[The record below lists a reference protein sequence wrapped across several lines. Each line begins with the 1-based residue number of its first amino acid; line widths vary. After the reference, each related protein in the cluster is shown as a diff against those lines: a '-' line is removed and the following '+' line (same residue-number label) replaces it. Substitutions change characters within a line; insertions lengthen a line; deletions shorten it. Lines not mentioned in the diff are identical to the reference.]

1 MNSARHIR
9 RWHGPSVVLGNTGR
23 QVAKSVG
30 GVHGAGKPVP
40 ARRVRCFLLAS
51 TAIFGVTPAGA
62 ADWLGTVSADW
73 FSTGN
78 WNPAAVPGSA
88 TAVNI
93 NNAGSPNPATV
104 NAAGATAGAVRLG
117 SNVGQSGTLNVNGG
131 TLAASSLLAG
141 VFGTGTVNITGG
153 GLLSTSGSSTAADSS
168 GSSGTITVSGAGS
181 RFNTG
186 SLYVA
191 ADANTLGQV
200 TVQNGASL
208 TATSQTILGFFTST
222 ANGTLTVTSGSSTS
236 TGVMTIGE
244 RGAGTFNLNGGST
257 ATSRSVSIGTNAS
270 GNGTANIAG
279 AGTTWT
285 TGPMN
290 VGANGEMTISNG
302 GSVTSLATNTPL
314 PPPVAIVTGTTTV
327 TGAGSQWNIVGDTTG
342 AGPGNPLGPSQA
354 VLNLAG
360 VLTVSDSGKVT
371 IRDSAT
377 AANGQYMQL
386 RMGSSSAASLTVTGA
401 NSSFTTPFDVWAGF
415 NAGTTA
421 NITVSNGGA
430 LNTGYTILGASGTGN
445 ALVTGAGSVWTISD
459 MPNVPGDQPQGLAIG
474 QSATSNGTLTI
485 ADGGTVNINSTHPA
499 AVVLGGA
506 SGSTGTLNIGAA
518 AASPAAAPGTLNS
531 TNVIFATGATSTI
544 NFNHT
549 SNNYV
554 FAPSIQGTGP
564 GTVNF
569 LAGKTI
575 VTGNNTY
582 TGTTNIAAG
591 ATAQFGNRGT
601 DGGSN
606 GLISGNVTNNG
617 AMIVN
622 LSSLFTTYGGVIS
635 GSGTFEQAG
644 TGTLA
649 LTANNTY
656 SGLTTVSSGTLN
668 IGNGGTTGS
677 VAGNIENNSHLA
689 FNRSNSF
696 TFSNLIS
703 GTGDVT
709 KTGSGTMTLA
719 SAQTYTGGTSISQ
732 GTLRLGGNDRLA
744 TTGSLF
750 IFAGATF
757 DLANFNQ
764 TVGAFS
770 GPGTA
775 AIGTGSLTFGNNL
788 DRTFQGTITG
798 SGSFIKQG
806 TGSFTMTGNNSAYI
820 GTTTVNNGLLAVN
833 GNLSNSATTVNANGT
848 LGGTGTVGQTTV
860 NGTIAPGNS
869 IGTLNVNGP
878 YVQNAGSFYNV
889 EVNAAGQSDLINING
904 TATING
910 GTVRVIASAG
920 TYDPTTVYTI
930 LTSSGARTGTFT
942 GVTSN
947 FAFLDPS
954 LTYDPNNVFLT
965 LTRNSIDFA
974 SVGIT
979 PNQISAGGGLAA
991 LGMANPIVAAALMLT
1006 PDQARAAF
1014 DSVSGEIHPSLH
1026 SLMLDESALVRDA
1039 ILGRQ
1044 RLDTAQGW
1052 TGTFATGYAD
1062 EEEALA
1068 YARKARK
1075 AKGGPIWPVKAPPPV
1090 IAPIY
1095 GAWVQG
1101 YGNWTRLN
1109 SDGNAAT
1116 LRSTNGGAIGGVDV
1130 TLNHNWRFGVATGGG
1145 RSDARVDARMSSGTI
1160 DTFHLAAYGG
1170 GRINDIAFRTGASY
1184 SHHDIST
1191 TRTIAFPGF
1200 ADTATASYGASTSQ
1214 VFGEAAY
1221 SVVKSWVSAEAFANL
1236 ACVSV
1241 RSDRFIETGGPAAL
1255 TVAQTTTSAT
1265 YSTLGLR
1272 AQAPIPAIGPWA
1284 MTARGSLG
1292 WQHAYDGTTPVSLM
1306 AFATSPTPFAIAG
1319 VPIAR
1324 DALLVETGLD
1334 ALITRNTVLALLY
1347 TGRIASNAN
1356 AHALKANLAVSF

>member
-1 MNSARHIR
+1 MTHPPLT
-9 RWHGPSVVLGNTGR
+9 PSPHSFGNTGR
-23 QVAKSVG
+23 RVAKLF
-30 GVHGAGKPVP
+30 GVARGAGQTSP
-40 ARRVRCFLLAS
+40 ARQFRYFLLAS
-51 TAIFGVTPAGA
+51 TAIFSVTPAEA
-62 ADWLGTVSADW
+62 ADWLGTVSANW
-73 FSTGN
+73 FTAGN
-78 WNPAAVPGSA
+78 WSTAAVPGSG

-93 NNAGSPNPATV
+93 NNAGSPNPATI
-104 NAAGATAGAVRLG
+104 NAPGAASGTLTLG
-117 SNVGQSGTLNVNGG
+117 STGGQSGTLNVTSGGLATTGTIYVGLFGSG
-131 TLAASSLLAG
+131 TLNISGGSIVSA
-141 VFGTGTVNITGG
+141 TG
-153 GLLSTSGSSTAADSS
+153 LGSVADSAN
-168 GSSGTITVSGAGS
+168 SSGTITVSGAGTQ
-181 RFNTG
+181 FKPG
-186 SLYVA
+186 QLYVA
-191 ADANTLGQV
+191 ADVNTLGQMII
-200 TVQNGASL
+200 QNGASL
-208 TATSQTILGFFTST
+208 TTAQTILGYSSST
-222 ANGTLTVTSGSSTS
+222 ANGTLSVTNGSSAS
-236 TGVMTIGE
+236 TGSMTIGE

-257 ATSRSVSIGTNAS
+257 ATSTSVSLGTNAG
-270 GNGTANIAG
+270 GNGTANISG

-285 TGPMN
+285 TGRMTLN
-290 VGANGEMTISNG
+290 TAGTSALNISDGAK
-302 GSVTSLATNTPL
+302 VTSTSSTNG
-314 PPPVAIVTGTTTV
+314 AAFINGSANVTGS
-327 TGAGSQWNIVGDTTG
+327 GSQWDIVGNSTAVGGTQNVVNIG
-342 AGPGNPLGPSQA
+342 GLG
-354 VLNLAG
+354 G
-360 VLTVSDSGKVT
+360 LTVSNGGKVT
-371 IRDSAT
+371 IADSAT
-377 AANGQYMQL
+377 THNGQFMQV
-386 RMGSSSAASLTVTGA
+386 RISNSPGSTNSLTVTGA
-401 NSSFTTPFDVWAGF
+401 NSSFTTPYDIWAGF
-415 NAGTTA
+415 TAGTTA

-430 LNTGYTILGASGTGN
+430 LNTGYTILGSAGSAN
-445 ALVTGAGSVWTISD
+445 AVVTGTGSVWTISTT
-459 MPNVPGDQPQGLAIG
+459 PNVPGSQPQGLAIG
-474 QSATSNGTLTI
+474 QSATSSGTLTI
-485 ADGGTVNINSTHPA
+485 ANGGVVNVSS
-499 AVVLGGA
+499 VVVGGA
-506 SGSTGTLNIGAA
+506 VGSQATLNIGAA
-518 AASPAAAPGTLNS
+518 AASPAAAAGTLNA
-531 TNVIFATGATSTI
+531 TAVVFATGATGTV

-549 SNNYV
+549 STNYE
-554 FAPSIQGTGP
+554 FAAGIQGTGP

-569 LAGKTI
+569 LSGTTI
-575 VTGNNTY
+575 LTGNNTY
-582 TGTTNIAAG
+582 AGTTNISAG

-601 DGGSN
+601 NGGSN
-606 GLISGNVTNNG
+606 GLISGDVTNNG

-622 LSSLFTTYGGVIS
+622 LAALSTTYGGVIS

-644 TGTLA
+644 TGTLS
-649 LTANNTY
+649 LTGTNTF
-656 SGLTTVSSGTLN
+656 SGLTKVSSGTLQL
-668 IGNGGTTGS
+668 GNNTTTGS
-677 VAGNIENNSHLA
+677 VAGNIENNSHLS
-689 FNRSNSF
+689 FYRSNSF

-703 GTGDVT
+703 GTGDVD
-709 KTGSGTMTLA
+709 KRGSGIMTLA
-719 SAQTYTGGTSISQ
+719 SVQTYTGGTSVSQ

-744 TTGSLF
+744 STGSLF
-750 IFAGATF
+750 VFGGATF
-757 DLANFNQ
+757 DLANFSQ

-775 AIGTGSLTFGNNL
+775 AIGTGSLTFGNSL
-788 DRTFQGTITG
+788 DRTFQGFITG

-806 TGSFTMTGNNSAYI
+806 TGSFTMTANNSAYT

-833 GNLSNSATTVNANGT
+833 GNLSNSATTVNTNGT

-889 EVNAAGQSDLINING
+889 EVNAAGQSDLINVTG

-910 GTVRVIASAG
+910 GTVRVIAGMGA
-920 TYDPTTVYTI
+920 YNPTTIYTI

-954 LTYDPNNVFLT
+954 LTYDPNNVYLT
-965 LTRNSIDFA
+965 LVRNSIDFA
-974 SVGIT
+974 SVGQT
-979 PNQISAGGGLAA
+979 PNQVSAGGGLAA

-1014 DSVSGEIHPSLH
+1014 DSLSGEIHPSLH

-1052 TGTFATGYAD
+1052 TGTFATGFAEED
-1062 EEEALA
+1062 EAALA
-1068 YARKARK
+1068 YAKKMRKV
-1075 AKGGPIWPVKAPPPV
+1075 KGGPKWPVKAPPPV

-1145 RSDARVDARMSSGTI
+1145 RTDARVDARTSTGTI
-1160 DTFHLAAYGG
+1160 DTFHVAAYGG
-1170 GRINDIAFRTGASY
+1170 GRISDIAFRTGASY

-1221 SVVKSWVSAEAFANL
+1221 GIVRSWVNAEAFANL
-1236 ACVSV
+1236 AYVSV
-1241 RSDRFIETGGPAAL
+1241 RSDRFTETGGPAAL

-1272 AQAPIPAIGPWA
+1272 VQAPIPAIGPWA

-1292 WQHAYDGTTPVSLM
+1292 WQHAYNGTTPIALM

-1319 VPIAR
+1319 APIAR
-1324 DALLVETGLD
+1324 DALLVEAGLD
-1334 ALITRNTVLALLY
+1334 AVIYRNTVLALLY
-1347 TGRIASNAN
+1347 TGRIASDAN
-1356 AHALKANLAVSF
+1356 AHALKANLAVKF

>member
-1 MNSARHIR
+1 MTRPPLT
-9 RWHGPSVVLGNTGR
+9 PSPHSFGNTGR
-23 QVAKSVG
+23 RVAKLF
-30 GVHGAGKPVP
+30 GVARGAGETSP
-40 ARRVRCFLLAS
+40 ARQFRYFLLAS
-51 TAIFGVTPAGA
+51 TAIFSVTPAEA

-73 FSTGN
+73 FTAGN
-78 WNPAAVPGSA
+78 WSTAAVPGSG

-93 NNAGSPNPATV
+93 NNAGSPNPATI
-104 NAAGATAGAVRLG
+104 NAPGAASGTLTLG
-117 SNVGQSGTLNVNGG
+117 STGGQSGTLNVTSGGLATTGTIYVGLLGSG
-131 TLAASSLLAG
+131 TLNISGGSIVSA
-141 VFGTGTVNITGG
+141 TG
-153 GLLSTSGSSTAADSS
+153 LGSVADSAN
-168 GSSGTITVSGAGS
+168 SSGTITVSGAGTQ
-181 RFNTG
+181 FKPG
-186 SLYVA
+186 QLYVA
-191 ADANTLGQV
+191 ADVNTLGQV
-200 TVQNGASL
+200 TIQNGASL
-208 TATSQTILGFFTST
+208 TTAQTILGFFSAT
-222 ANGTLTVTSGSSTS
+222 ANGTLTVTGGSSAT
-236 TGVMTIGE
+236 TGAMTIGE

-257 ATSRSVSIGTNAS
+257 ATSTSVSLGTNAG
-270 GNGTANIAG
+270 GNGTANISG

-285 TGPMN
+285 TGR
-290 VGANGEMTISNG
+290 MTLNTAGTSALNISNG
-302 GSVTSLATNTPL
+302 AKVTSTSSTNG
-314 PPPVAIVTGTTTV
+314 AAFINGSANVTGS
-327 TGAGSQWNIVGDTTG
+327 GSQWDIVGNSTAVGGTQNVVNIG
-342 AGPGNPLGPSQA
+342 GLG
-354 VLNLAG
+354 G
-360 VLTVSDSGKVT
+360 LTVSNGGKVT
-371 IRDSAT
+371 IADSAT
-377 AANGQYMQL
+377 TPNGQFMQV
-386 RMGSSSAASLTVTGA
+386 RISNSPGSTNSLTVTGA
-401 NSSFTTPFDVWAGF
+401 NSSFTTPYDIWAGF
-415 NAGTTA
+415 TAGTTA

-430 LNTGYTILGASGTGN
+430 LNTGYTILGSAGSAN
-445 ALVTGAGSVWTISD
+445 AVVTGTGSVWTIST
-459 MPNVPGDQPQGLAIG
+459 MPNVPGSQPQGLAIG
-474 QSATSNGTLTI
+474 QSATSSGTLTI
-485 ADGGTVNINSTHPA
+485 ANGGVVNVSS
-499 AVVLGGA
+499 VVVGGA
-506 SGSTGTLNIGAA
+506 VGSQATLNIGAA
-518 AASPAAAPGTLNS
+518 AASPAAAAGTLNA
-531 TNVIFATGATSTI
+531 TAVVFATGATGTV

-549 SNNYV
+549 STNYE
-554 FAPSIQGTGP
+554 FAAGIQGTGP

-569 LAGKTI
+569 LSGTTI
-575 VTGNNTY
+575 LTGNNTY
-582 TGTTNIAAG
+582 AGTTNISAG

-601 DGGSN
+601 NGGSN
-606 GLISGNVTNNG
+606 GLISGDVTNNG

-622 LSSLFTTYGGVIS
+622 LAALSTTYGGVIS

-644 TGTLA
+644 TGTLS
-649 LTANNTY
+649 LTGTNTF
-656 SGLTTVSSGTLN
+656 SGSTKVSSGTLQL
-668 IGNGGTTGS
+668 GNNTTTGS
-677 VAGNIENNSHLA
+677 VAGNIENNSHLS
-689 FNRSNSF
+689 FYRSNSF

-703 GTGDVT
+703 GTGDVD
-709 KTGSGTMTLA
+709 KRGSGTMTLA
-719 SAQTYTGGTSISQ
+719 SVQTYTGGTSVSQ

-744 TTGSLF
+744 STGSLF
-750 IFAGATF
+750 ISGGATF
-757 DLANFNQ
+757 DLANFSQ

-775 AIGTGSLTFGNNL
+775 AIGTGSLTFGNSL
-788 DRTFQGTITG
+788 DRTFQGFITG

-806 TGSFTMTGNNSAYI
+806 TGSFTMTANNSAYT

-833 GNLSNSATTVNANGT
+833 GNLSNSATTVNTNGT

-889 EVNAAGQSDLINING
+889 EVNAAGQSDLINVTG

-910 GTVRVIASAG
+910 GTVRVIAGMGA
-920 TYDPTTVYTI
+920 YNPTTIYTI

-954 LTYDPNNVFLT
+954 LTYDPNNVYLT
-965 LTRNSIDFA
+965 LVRNSIDFA
-974 SVGIT
+974 SVGQT
-979 PNQISAGGGLAA
+979 PNQVSAGGGLAA

-1014 DSVSGEIHPSLH
+1014 DSLSGEIHPSLH

-1052 TGTFATGYAD
+1052 TGTFATGFA
-1062 EEEALA
+1062 EEDDAALA
-1068 YARKARK
+1068 YAKKMRKV
-1075 AKGGPIWPVKAPPPV
+1075 KGGPKWPVKAPPPV

-1145 RSDARVDARMSSGTI
+1145 RTDARVDARTSTGTI
-1160 DTFHLAAYGG
+1160 DTFHVAAYGG
-1170 GRINDIAFRTGASY
+1170 GRISDIAFRTGASY

-1221 SVVKSWVSAEAFANL
+1221 GIVRSWVNAEAFANL
-1236 ACVSV
+1236 AYVSV
-1241 RSDRFIETGGPAAL
+1241 RSDRFTETGGPAAL

-1292 WQHAYDGTTPVSLM
+1292 WQHAYNGTTPIALM

-1319 VPIAR
+1319 APIAR
-1324 DALLVETGLD
+1324 DALLVEAGLD
-1334 ALITRNTVLALLY
+1334 AVIYRNTVLALLY
-1347 TGRIASNAN
+1347 TGRIASDAN
-1356 AHALKANLAVSF
+1356 AHALKANLAVKF